1 VKDPVV
7 PESQKTAARP
17 VRLRNYLAYGSNDVL
32 GAGSMAVISGWVLI
46 FYTQFCGL
54 SAGQAATIFAVARV
68 LDAFASPMIGYISDH
83 FGTTALGRRFG
94 RRRFFILAAIPLL
107 PSFGL
112 MWLPGQSFWYYL
124 VSYVLFELIYAME
137 IIPFETLA
145 AEMSSDYS
153 TKAKFAGWRIL
164 FGQASAILAG
174 FLPLWLIEALGRDSA
189 DTFFYM
195 GLIFAALFMVT
206 AAMLYLFSWERHGPG
221 GIPLPPEQRHTAGPL
236 EALKALYRNL
246 FSTMRIRAF
255 RLHLGMYLGGYISQ
269 DVFNAAF
276 TFFVI
281 FALAGTTAVAS
292 GLLGTMYIVQFLAV
306 IIAINMALRASPS
319 RAYQIAAASFGAGAL
334 TLIGLWAFGITAAS
348 HMIWLPIVLAGLGRG
363 ALNYIPWATYNYMAD
378 VDEIVT
384 GSRRE
389 GSFAGV
395 MTFVRKATQAAA
407 VAGVGFV
414 MQAGG
419 FVSGAVQQSDG
430 AISTIALLLG
440 IGTVGMLVFGVIVS
454 LRFRLSPATHAVLM
468 REIEHLRS
476 GARTPTSAEA
486 QAVVEDLSGWHYDQ
500 LWGRNPLVEQE
511 GANRDA
517 GLTRRPSSS

>member
-1 VKDPVV
+1 MTDIARPD
-7 PESQKTAARP
+7 ARP
-17 VRLRNYLAYGSNDVL
+17 VRLHNYLAYGSNDVL

-54 SAGQAATIFAVARV
+54 SAGQAATIFAVARI

-83 FGTTALGRRFG
+83 FGSTALGRRFG

-107 PSFGL
+107 PSFAL
-112 MWLPGQSFWYYL
+112 MWLPGQGFLYYL
-124 VSYVLFELIYAME
+124 VSYVLFELVYAME

-145 AEMSSDYS
+145 AEMSSDYR
-153 TKAKFAGWRIL
+153 TKAKFAGSRIL

-174 FLPLWLIEALGRDSA
+174 FLPLWLINALGRDSA

-206 AAMLYLFSWERHGPG
+206 AGLLYLFSWERHGPG
-221 GIPLPPEQRHTAGPL
+221 GAEALAASARVPSSGAGPAG
-236 EALKALYRNL
+236 ALKALYRNL

-269 DVFNAAF
+269 DIFNAAF

-281 FALAGTTAVAS
+281 FALAGSTAIAS
-292 GLLGTMYIVQFLAV
+292 GLLGTMYIVQFVAV
-306 IIAINMALRASPS
+306 IIAINLALRASPAQ
-319 RAYQIAAASFGAGAL
+319 AYRVAAADFAVGVFA
-334 TLIGLWAFGITAAS
+334 LIGLWLAGVPATS
-348 HMIWLPIVLAGLGRG
+348 PWIWLPIILAGLGRG

-384 GSRRE
+384 GQRRE

-407 VAGVGFV
+407 VAGVGFI

-419 FVSGAVQQSDG
+419 FVSGAKAQSDD
-430 AISTIALLLG
+430 AILTMALLLG
-440 IGTVGMLVFGVIVS
+440 VGTVGCLIAGMIVS
-454 LRFRLSPATHAVLM
+454 TRFRLSPATHDILM
-468 REIEHLRS
+468 HEIEHLRG
-476 GARTPTSAEA
+476 GARQPSSPGAG
-486 QAVVEDLSGWHYDQ
+486 QVVEDLSGWRYDQ
-500 LWGRNPLVEQE
+500 LWGNNPV
-511 GANRDA
+511 AKR
-517 GLTRRPSSS
+517 

>member
-1 VKDPVV
+1 MTDTTTPA
-7 PESQKTAARP
+7 PRP
-17 VRLRNYLAYGSNDVL
+17 VRLQNYLAYGSNDVL

-54 SAGQAATIFAVARV
+54 TAGQAATIFAVARV

-83 FGTTALGRRFG
+83 FGSSWLGRKFG

-107 PSFGL
+107 PSFAL
-112 MWLPGQSFWYYL
+112 MWLPGQGFWYYL
-124 VSYVLFELIYAME
+124 VSYVLFELVYAME

-145 AEMSSDYS
+145 AEMSTDYR
-153 TKAKFAGWRIL
+153 TKAKFAGSRIL

-174 FLPLWLIEALGRDSA
+174 FLPLWLINALGRDSA

-195 GLIFAALFMVT
+195 GLIFAVLFMLT
-206 AAMLYLFSWERHGPG
+206 AGLLYLFSWERHMPG
-221 GIPLPPEQRHTAGPL
+221 TPAETLAPQRASGGAGQ
-236 EALKALYRNL
+236 ALKALYRNL

-269 DVFNAAF
+269 DIFNAAF

-281 FALAGTTAVAS
+281 FALAGSTAIAS
-292 GLLGTMYIVQFLAV
+292 GLLGTMYIVQFVAV
-306 IIAINMALRASPS
+306 IISINLALRASPA
-319 RAYQIAAASFGAGAL
+319 RAYQVAAADFAVGVFAL
-334 TLIGLWAFGITAAS
+334 IALWLLGVPATS
-348 HMIWLPIVLAGLGRG
+348 PWIWLPIILSGLGRG

-384 GSRRE
+384 GQRRE

-407 VAGVGFV
+407 VAGVGFI

-419 FVSGAVQQSDG
+419 FVSGASTQSHD
-430 AISTIALLLG
+430 AILTMALLLG
-440 IGTVGMLVFGVIVS
+440 VGTVGCLACGMIIS
-454 LRFRLSPATHAVLM
+454 TRFKLSPATHDILM

-476 GARTPTSAEA
+476 GNRTPSSPGAA
-486 QAVVEDLSGWHYDQ
+486 MVVEDLSGWRYDQ
-500 LWGRNPLVEQE
+500 LWGNNPIAQ
-511 GANRDA
+511 GSKA
-517 GLTRRPSSS
+517 

>member
-1 VKDPVV
+1 MPDPT
-7 PESQKTAARP
+7 PIAARP
-17 VRLRNYLAYGSNDVL
+17 VRLHNYLAYGSNDVL

-54 SAGQAATIFAVARV
+54 SAGQAATIFAVARI

-83 FGTTALGRRFG
+83 FGGTWLGQRFG

-107 PSFGL
+107 PSFAL
-112 MWLPGQSFWYYL
+112 MWLPGQGFWYYL
-124 VSYVLFELIYAME
+124 VSYVLFELVYAME

-145 AEMSSDYS
+145 AEMSSDYR
-153 TKAKFAGWRIL
+153 TKAKFAGSRIL

-195 GLIFAALFMVT
+195 GIIFAILFMAT
-206 AAMLYLFSWERHGPG
+206 AGLLYAFSWERHLPAEAAAAARAGPRTAGGPG
-221 GIPLPPEQRHTAGPL
+221 Q
-236 EALKALYRNL
+236 ALKALYRNL

-269 DVFNAAF
+269 DIFNAAF

-281 FALAGTTAVAS
+281 FALAGSTAIAS
-292 GLLGTMYIVQFLAV
+292 GLLGTMYIVQFVAV
-306 IIAINMALRASPS
+306 IIAINLALRASPS
-319 RAYQIAAASFGAGAL
+319 RAYQVAAADFAVGVLAL
-334 TLIGLWAFGITAAS
+334 VALWLLGVPATS
-348 HMIWLPIVLAGLGRG
+348 PWIWLPIILAGLGRG

-384 GSRRE
+384 GQRRE

-407 VAGVGFV
+407 VAGVGFI

-419 FVSGAVQQSDG
+419 FVSGAQVQSDQ
-430 AISTIALLLG
+430 AILTMALLLG
-440 IGTVGMLVFGVIVS
+440 IGTVGCLAAGIYVS
-454 LRFRLSPATHAVLM
+454 TRFRLSPATHDILM

-476 GARTPTSAEA
+476 GARTPTSPGAG
-486 QAVVEDLSGWHYDQ
+486 AVVEDLSGWRYEQ
-500 LWGRNPLVEQE
+500 LWGNNPVA
-511 GANRDA
+511 GAA
-517 GLTRRPSSS
+517 AK

>member
-1 VKDPVV
+1 M
-7 PESQKTAARP
+7 TRP
-17 VRLRNYLAYGSNDVL
+17 VRLHNYLAYGSNDVL

-54 SAGQAATIFAVARV
+54 SAGQAATIFAVARI

-83 FGTTALGRRFG
+83 FGGTWLGQRFG

-107 PSFGL
+107 PSFAL
-112 MWLPGQSFWYYL
+112 MWLPGQGFWYYL
-124 VSYVLFELIYAME
+124 VSYVLFELVYAME

-145 AEMSSDYS
+145 AEMSSDYR
-153 TKAKFAGWRIL
+153 TKAKFAGSRIL

-195 GLIFAALFMVT
+195 GIIFAILFMAT
-206 AAMLYLFSWERHGPG
+206 AGLLYAFSWERHLPAEAAAAARAGPRAAGGPG
-221 GIPLPPEQRHTAGPL
+221 Q
-236 EALKALYRNL
+236 ALKALYRNL

-269 DVFNAAF
+269 DIFNAAF

-281 FALAGTTAVAS
+281 FALAGSTAIAS
-292 GLLGTMYIVQFLAV
+292 GLLGTMYIVQFVAV
-306 IIAINMALRASPS
+306 IIAINLALRASPS
-319 RAYQIAAASFGAGAL
+319 RAYQVAAADFAVGAL
-334 TLIGLWAFGITAAS
+334 ALVGLWLLGVPATS
-348 HMIWLPIVLAGLGRG
+348 PWIWLPIILSGLGRG

-384 GSRRE
+384 GQRRE

-407 VAGVGFV
+407 VAGVGFI

-419 FVSGAVQQSDG
+419 FVSGAQVQSDQ
-430 AISTIALLLG
+430 AILTMALLLG
-440 IGTVGMLVFGVIVS
+440 VGTVGCLSAGIYIS
-454 LRFRLSPATHAVLM
+454 TRFRLSPATHDILM
-468 REIEHLRS
+468 HEIEHLRS
-476 GARTPTSAEA
+476 GARTPSTPAA
-486 QAVVEDLSGWHYDQ
+486 GAVVEDLSGWRYDQ
-500 LWGRNPLVEQE
+500 LWGNNPVA
-511 GANRDA
+511 GAAAR
-517 GLTRRPSSS
+517 

>member
-1 VKDPVV
+1 MIATV
-7 PESQKTAARP
+7 PETTRP
-17 VRLRNYLAYGSNDVL
+17 VRLQNYLAYGSNDVL

-54 SAGQAATIFAVARV
+54 SAGQAATIFAVARI

-83 FGTTALGRRFG
+83 FEATWLGRRFG

-107 PSFGL
+107 PSFAL
-112 MWLPGQSFWYYL
+112 MWLPGQGFYYYL
-124 VSYVLFELIYAME
+124 VSYVLFELVYAME

-145 AEMSSDYS
+145 AEMSSDYK
-153 TKAKFAGWRIL
+153 TKAKFAGSRIL

-174 FLPLWLIEALGRDSA
+174 FLPLWLINALGRDSA

-206 AAMLYLFSWERHGPG
+206 AGLLYLFSWERHMPG
-221 GIPLPPEQRHTAGPL
+221 TIDAAPAANARTGGAGQ
-236 EALKALYRNL
+236 ALKALYRNL

-269 DVFNAAF
+269 DIFNAAF

-281 FALAGTTAVAS
+281 FALAGSTAIAS
-292 GLLGTMYIVQFLAV
+292 GLLGTMYIVQFVAV
-306 IIAINMALRASPS
+306 IIAINLALRASPS
-319 RAYQIAAASFGAGAL
+319 RAYQVAAADFAVGVMVLIAL
-334 TLIGLWAFGITAAS
+334 WLLGVPATSPW
-348 HMIWLPIVLAGLGRG
+348 IWLPIILAGLGRG

-384 GSRRE
+384 GQRRE

-407 VAGVGFV
+407 VAGVGFI

-419 FVSGAVQQSDG
+419 FVSGAPVQSAG
-430 AISTIALLLG
+430 AIQTIALLLG
-440 IGTVGMLVFGVIVS
+440 VGTVVMLGFGIVIS
-454 LRFRLSPATHAVLM
+454 TRFRLSPFTHDVLM
-468 REIEHLRS
+468 REIEHLRG
-476 GARTPTSAEA
+476 GARTPSSPEA
-486 QAVVEDLSGWHYDQ
+486 GRIVEDLSGWRYDA
-500 LWGRNPLVEQE
+500 LWGNNPV
-511 GANRDA
+511 ARSA
-517 GLTRRPSSS
+517 H

>member
-1 VKDPVV
+1 MKDPAV
-7 PESQKTAARP
+7 PERQTLALRP

-54 SAGQAATIFAVARV
+54 SAGQAALIFAVARV

-83 FGTTALGRRFG
+83 FGMTALGRRFG

-107 PSFGL
+107 PSFAL
-112 MWLPGQSFWYYL
+112 MWLPGQTFWYYL
-124 VSYVLFELIYAME
+124 VSYVLFELVYAME

-145 AEMSSDYS
+145 AEMSSDYR

-195 GLIFAALFMVT
+195 GLIFAALFMLT
-206 AAMLYLFSWERHGPG
+206 AAMLYMFSWERHGPG
-221 GIPLPPEQRHTAGPL
+221 SAPPAAGPRQAAGPL

-281 FALAGTTAVAS
+281 FALAGSTAIAS
-292 GLLGTMYIVQFLAV
+292 GLLGTMYIVQFVAV

-334 TLIGLWAFGITAAS
+334 TLIGLWIAGITASSA
-348 HMIWLPIVLAGLGRG
+348 MIWLPIGLAGLGRG

-384 GSRRE
+384 GRRRE
-389 GSFAGV
+389 GAFAGV

-419 FVSGAVQQSDG
+419 FVSGAARQSHG
-430 AISTIALLLG
+430 AVVTIAVLLG
-440 IGTVGMLVFGVIVS
+440 LGTVGMLLFGVLVS
-454 LRFRLSPATHAVLM
+454 RRFRLSPATHAVLM
-468 REIEHLRS
+468 REIEHLRA
-476 GARTPTSAEA
+476 GARTPSSPEA
-486 QAVVEDLSGWHYDQ
+486 CAVVEDLSGWRYDQ
-500 LWGRNPLVEQE
+500 LWGRNLLVEQDE
-511 GANRDA
+511 RSGDLRQPVN
-517 GLTRRPSSS
+517 GVN

>member
-1 VKDPVV
+1 MTDIAQSAP
-7 PESQKTAARP
+7 RP
-17 VRLRNYLAYGSNDVL
+17 VRLQNYLAYGSNDVL

-54 SAGQAATIFAVARV
+54 TAGQAATIFAVARI

-83 FGTTALGRRFG
+83 FGSTWLGRRFG

-107 PSFGL
+107 PSFAL
-112 MWLPGQSFWYYL
+112 MWLPGQGFWYYL
-124 VSYVLFELIYAME
+124 VSYVLFELVYAME

-145 AEMSSDYS
+145 AEMSTDYR
-153 TKAKFAGWRIL
+153 TKAKFAGSRIL

-174 FLPLWLIEALGRDSA
+174 FLPLWLINALGRDSA

-195 GLIFAALFMVT
+195 GLIFATLFMVT
-206 AAMLYLFSWERHGPG
+206 AGLLYLFSWERHMPG
-221 GIPLPPEQRHTAGPL
+221 SLEALPERTQGGGAGQ
-236 EALKALYRNL
+236 ALKALYRNL

-269 DVFNAAF
+269 DIFNAAF

-281 FALAGTTAVAS
+281 FALAGSTAIAS
-292 GLLGTMYIVQFLAV
+292 GLLGTMYIVQFVAV
-306 IIAINMALRASPS
+306 IIAINLALRASPS
-319 RAYQIAAASFGAGAL
+319 RAYQVAAADFAVGVFA
-334 TLIGLWAFGITAAS
+334 LIGLWLLGVPATS
-348 HMIWLPIVLAGLGRG
+348 PWIWLPIILSGLGRG

-384 GSRRE
+384 GQRRE

-407 VAGVGFV
+407 VAGVGFI

-419 FVSGAVQQSDG
+419 FVSGAQAQSQG
-430 AISTIALLLG
+430 AILTMALLLG
-440 IGTVGMLVFGVIVS
+440 IGTVGCLSFGIWVS
-454 LRFRLSPATHAVLM
+454 TRFRLSPATHDILM
-468 REIEHLRS
+468 REIEHLRG
-476 GARTPTSAEA
+476 GARTPSSPGARH
-486 QAVVEDLSGWHYDQ
+486 VVEDLSGWRYDQ
-500 LWGRNPLVEQE
+500 LWGNNPVAQS
-511 GANRDA
+511 AA
-517 GLTRRPSSS
+517 H

>member
-1 VKDPVV
+1 L
-7 PESQKTAARP
+7 PETAPSTARP
-17 VRLRNYLAYGSNDVL
+17 VRLQNYLAYGSNDVL

-54 SAGQAATIFAVARV
+54 TAGQAATIFAVARI

-83 FGTTALGRRFG
+83 FGGTWLGRKFG

-107 PSFGL
+107 PSFAL
-112 MWLPGQSFWYYL
+112 MWLPGQGFWYYL
-124 VSYVLFELIYAME
+124 VSYVLFELVYAME

-145 AEMSSDYS
+145 AEMSTDYR
-153 TKAKFAGWRIL
+153 TKAKFAGSRIL

-174 FLPLWLIEALGRDSA
+174 FLPLWLINALGRDSA

-195 GLIFAALFMVT
+195 GIIFAALFMVT
-206 AAMLYLFSWERHGPG
+206 AGLLYLFSWERHLPGSAEAIGQHPVGAGGPG
-221 GIPLPPEQRHTAGPL
+221 Q
-236 EALKALYRNL
+236 ALKALYRNL

-269 DVFNAAF
+269 DIFNAAF

-281 FALAGTTAVAS
+281 FALAGSTAIAS
-292 GLLGTMYIVQFLAV
+292 GLLGTMYIVQFVAV
-306 IIAINMALRASPS
+306 IIAINLALRASPAK
-319 RAYQIAAASFGAGAL
+319 AYQVAAVDFAIGCL
-334 TLIGLWAFGITAAS
+334 TLIGLWFAGVPATS
-348 HMIWLPIVLAGLGRG
+348 PWIWLPIILCGLGRG

-384 GSRRE
+384 GQRRE

-407 VAGVGFV
+407 VAGVGFI

-419 FVSGAVQQSDG
+419 FVSGAAEQSHG
-430 AISTIALLLG
+430 AILTMALLLG
-440 IGTVGMLVFGVIVS
+440 VGTVGCLGLGIWVS
-454 LRFRLSPATHAVLM
+454 TKFRLSPATHDILM

-476 GARTPTSAEA
+476 GARTPTSPVAAE
-486 QAVVEDLSGWHYDQ
+486 VVEDLSGWRYDQ
-500 LWGRNPLVEQE
+500 LWGRNPVAQ
-511 GANRDA
+511 
-517 GLTRRPSSS
+517 

>member
-1 VKDPVV
+1 LPDIAPPV
-7 PESQKTAARP
+7 TRP
-17 VRLRNYLAYGSNDVL
+17 VRLHNYLAYGSNDVL

-54 SAGQAATIFAVARV
+54 SAGQAATIFAVARI

-83 FGTTALGRRFG
+83 FGGTWLGQRFG

-107 PSFGL
+107 PSFAL
-112 MWLPGQSFWYYL
+112 MWLPGQGFWYYL
-124 VSYVLFELIYAME
+124 VSYVLFELVYAME

-145 AEMSSDYS
+145 AEMSSDYR
-153 TKAKFAGWRIL
+153 TKAKFAGSRIL

-195 GLIFAALFMVT
+195 GIIFAILFMAT
-206 AAMLYLFSWERHGPG
+206 AGLLYAFSWERHLPAEAAAAARAGPRAAGGPG
-221 GIPLPPEQRHTAGPL
+221 Q
-236 EALKALYRNL
+236 ALKALYRNL

-269 DVFNAAF
+269 DIFNAAF

-281 FALAGTTAVAS
+281 FALAGSTAIAS
-292 GLLGTMYIVQFLAV
+292 GLLGTMYIVQFVAV
-306 IIAINMALRASPS
+306 IIAINLALRASPS
-319 RAYQIAAASFGAGAL
+319 RAYQVAAADFAVGAL
-334 TLIGLWAFGITAAS
+334 ALVGLWLLGVPATS
-348 HMIWLPIVLAGLGRG
+348 PWIWLPIILSGLGRG

-384 GSRRE
+384 GQRRE

-407 VAGVGFV
+407 VAGVGFI

-419 FVSGAVQQSDG
+419 FVSGAQVQSDQ
-430 AISTIALLLG
+430 AILTMALLLG
-440 IGTVGMLVFGVIVS
+440 IGTVGCLSAGIYIS
-454 LRFRLSPATHAVLM
+454 TRFRLSPATHDILM
-468 REIEHLRS
+468 HEIEHLRS
-476 GARTPTSAEA
+476 GARTPSTPAA
-486 QAVVEDLSGWHYDQ
+486 GAVVEDLSGWRYDQ
-500 LWGRNPLVEQE
+500 LWGNNPVA
-511 GANRDA
+511 GAAAR
-517 GLTRRPSSS
+517 

>member
-1 VKDPVV
+1 MPDIAPPV
-7 PESQKTAARP
+7 TRP
-17 VRLRNYLAYGSNDVL
+17 VRLHNYLAYGSNDVL

-54 SAGQAATIFAVARV
+54 SAGQAATIFAVARI

-83 FGTTALGRRFG
+83 FGGTWLGQRFG

-107 PSFGL
+107 PSFAL
-112 MWLPGQSFWYYL
+112 MWLPGQGFWYYL
-124 VSYVLFELIYAME
+124 VSYVLFELVYAME

-145 AEMSSDYS
+145 AEMSSDYR
-153 TKAKFAGWRIL
+153 TKAKFAGSRIL

-195 GLIFAALFMVT
+195 GIIFAILFMAT
-206 AAMLYLFSWERHGPG
+206 AGLLYAFSWERHLPAEAAAAARAGPRAAGGPG
-221 GIPLPPEQRHTAGPL
+221 Q
-236 EALKALYRNL
+236 ALKALYRNL

-269 DVFNAAF
+269 DIFNAAF

-281 FALAGTTAVAS
+281 FALAGSTAIAS
-292 GLLGTMYIVQFLAV
+292 GLLGTMYIVQFVAV
-306 IIAINMALRASPS
+306 IIAINLALRASPS
-319 RAYQIAAASFGAGAL
+319 RAYQVAAADFAVGAL
-334 TLIGLWAFGITAAS
+334 ALVGLWLLGVPATS
-348 HMIWLPIVLAGLGRG
+348 PWIWLPIILSGLGRG

-384 GSRRE
+384 GQRRE

-407 VAGVGFV
+407 VAGVGFI

-419 FVSGAVQQSDG
+419 FVSGAQVQSDQ
-430 AISTIALLLG
+430 AILTMALLLG
-440 IGTVGMLVFGVIVS
+440 VGTVGCLSAGIYIS
-454 LRFRLSPATHAVLM
+454 TRFRLSPATHDILM
-468 REIEHLRS
+468 HEIEHLRS
-476 GARTPTSAEA
+476 GARTPSTPAA
-486 QAVVEDLSGWHYDQ
+486 GAVVEDLSGWRYDQ
-500 LWGRNPLVEQE
+500 LWGNNPVA
-511 GANRDA
+511 GAAAR
-517 GLTRRPSSS
+517 

>member
-1 VKDPVV
+1 MPQ
-7 PESQKTAARP
+7 SQSVAARP

-107 PSFGL
+107 PSFAL

-124 VSYVLFELIYAME
+124 VSYVLFELVYAME

-145 AEMSSDYS
+145 AEMSSDYR
-153 TKAKFAGWRIL
+153 TKAKFAGFRIL
-164 FGQASAILAG
+164 FGQAAAILAG

-221 GIPLPPEQRHTAGPL
+221 GVPLPPEQRHSAGPL

-292 GLLGTMYIVQFLAV
+292 GLLGTMYIVQFVAV

-319 RAYQIAAASFGAGAL
+319 RAYQIAAAGFAAGAL
-334 TLIGLWAFGITAAS
+334 TLIGLWSMGITATSA
-348 HMIWLPIVLAGLGRG
+348 MIWLPIALAGLGRG

-384 GSRRE
+384 GRRRE
-389 GSFAGV
+389 GAFAGV

-419 FVSGAVQQSDG
+419 FVSGAAQQSHG
-430 AISTIALLLG
+430 AILTIALLLG
-440 IGTVGMLVFGVIVS
+440 LGTVAMLVFGVIVS

-468 REIEHLRS
+468 REIEHLRR
-476 GARTPTSAEA
+476 GARTPTSPEA
-486 QAVVEDLSGWHYDQ
+486 QAVVEDLSGWRYDQ
-500 LWGRNPLVEQE
+500 LWGRNPLVEQDS
-511 GANRDA
+511 ANGDLGKPVNA
-517 GLTRRPSSS
+517 GH

>member
-1 VKDPVV
+1 LPDIAPPV
-7 PESQKTAARP
+7 TRP
-17 VRLRNYLAYGSNDVL
+17 VRLHNYLAYGSNDVL

-54 SAGQAATIFAVARV
+54 SAGQAATIFAVARI

-83 FGTTALGRRFG
+83 FGGTWLGQRFG

-107 PSFGL
+107 PSFAL
-112 MWLPGQSFWYYL
+112 MWLPGQGFWYYL
-124 VSYVLFELIYAME
+124 VSYVLFELVYAME

-145 AEMSSDYS
+145 AEMSSDYR
-153 TKAKFAGWRIL
+153 TKAKFAGSRIL

-195 GLIFAALFMVT
+195 GIIFAILFRAT
-206 AAMLYLFSWERHGPG
+206 AGLLYAFRWERHTPAEAAAAARAGPRAAGGPG
-221 GIPLPPEQRHTAGPL
+221 Q
-236 EALKALYRNL
+236 ALKALYRNL

-269 DVFNAAF
+269 DIFNAAF

-281 FALAGTTAVAS
+281 FALAGSTAIAS
-292 GLLGTMYIVQFLAV
+292 GLLGTMYIVQFVAV
-306 IIAINMALRASPS
+306 IIAINLALRASPS
-319 RAYQIAAASFGAGAL
+319 RAYQVAAADFAVGAL
-334 TLIGLWAFGITAAS
+334 ALVGLWLLGVPATS
-348 HMIWLPIVLAGLGRG
+348 PWIWLPIILSGLGRG

-384 GSRRE
+384 GQRRE

-407 VAGVGFV
+407 VAGVGFI

-419 FVSGAVQQSDG
+419 FVSGAQVQSDQ
-430 AISTIALLLG
+430 AILTMALLLG
-440 IGTVGMLVFGVIVS
+440 IGTVGCLSAGIYIS
-454 LRFRLSPATHAVLM
+454 TRFRLSPATHDILM
-468 REIEHLRS
+468 HEIEHLRS
-476 GARTPTSAEA
+476 GARTPSTPAA
-486 QAVVEDLSGWHYDQ
+486 GAVVEDLSGWRYDQ
-500 LWGRNPLVEQE
+500 LWGNNPVA
-511 GANRDA
+511 GAAAR
-517 GLTRRPSSS
+517 

>member
-1 VKDPVV
+1 MAEDDLRVA
-7 PESQKTAARP
+7 ETTRP
-17 VRLRNYLAYGSNDVL
+17 VRLQNYLAYGSNDVL

-54 SAGQAATIFAVARV
+54 SAGQAATIFAVARI

-83 FGTTALGRRFG
+83 FGSTALGRRFG

-107 PSFGL
+107 PSFAL
-112 MWLPGQSFWYYL
+112 MWLPGQGFLYYL
-124 VSYVLFELIYAME
+124 VSYVLFELVYAME

-145 AEMSSDYS
+145 AEMSSDYR
-153 TKAKFAGWRIL
+153 TKAKFAGSRIL

-174 FLPLWLIEALGRDSA
+174 FLPLWLINALGRDSA

-206 AAMLYLFSWERHGPG
+206 AGLLYLFSWERHVPG
-221 GIPLPPEQRHTAGPL
+221 GAEALAASAKPPSSGAGPVG
-236 EALKALYRNL
+236 ALKALYSNL

-269 DVFNAAF
+269 DIFNAAF

-281 FALAGTTAVAS
+281 FALAGSTSIAS
-292 GLLGTMYIVQFLAV
+292 GLLGTMYIVQLVAV
-306 IIAINMALRASPS
+306 IIAINLALRASPS
-319 RAYQIAAASFGAGAL
+319 RAYQVAAADFAVGVFA
-334 TLIGLWAFGITAAS
+334 LIGLWLAGVPATS
-348 HMIWLPIVLAGLGRG
+348 PWIWMPIILAGLGRG

-384 GSRRE
+384 GQRRE

-407 VAGVGFV
+407 VAGVGFI

-419 FVSGAVQQSDG
+419 FVSGAQVQSHG
-430 AISTIALLLG
+430 AILTMALLLG
-440 IGTVGMLVFGVIVS
+440 VGTVGCLIGGIIVS
-454 LRFRLSPATHAVLM
+454 TRFRLSPATHDILM
-468 REIEHLRS
+468 HEIEHLRS
-476 GARTPTSAEA
+476 GARQPSSPGAA
-486 QAVVEDLSGWHYDQ
+486 MVVEDLSGWRYDQ
-500 LWGRNPLVEQE
+500 LWGNNPV
-511 GANRDA
+511 AKR
-517 GLTRRPSSS
+517 